1 MINKELLNV
10 PTTKSNVYTI
20 TIGQNIGAMG
30 TWYITGYYTS
40 SFGSLN
46 PSDYNGIKINHI
58 FSSYASAV
66 RNSYSWFTLNTSS
79 LSGLPATITITR
91 LDNNIT
97 YTFSNPSYQSSY
109 GMVWEC
115 SNALIFATNEKGK
128 VIDLLI
134 E

>member
-1 MINKELLNV
+1 MINKELLNN
-10 PTTKSNVYTI
+10 TLTKSNVYSI
-20 TIGQNIGAMG
+20 TIGQNIGAIG

-40 SFGSLN
+40 SLGSLN
-46 PSDYNGIKINHI
+46 PSDYNGIKINNI
-58 FSSYASAV
+58 FSSYASAI
-66 RNSYSWFTLNTSS
+66 RSYSWFTLNTSS

-91 LDNNIT
+91 LDNNTT

-115 SNALIFATNEKGK
+115 SNTLIFATNEKGK

>member
-1 MINKELLNV
+1 MIKKELLNN
-10 PTTKSNVYTI
+10 TLTKSNVYSI

-58 FSSYASAV
+58 FSSSTV
-66 RNSYSWFTLNTSS
+66 SNSYSWFTLNTSS

-91 LDNNIT
+91 LDNNTT